1 MKLTFLSTQ
10 VKADFQAF
18 SDGLIERWSAWRCV
32 SLPKRCNSHGSGMPV
47 EVSGFADGGFLES
60 LFEEAVESSACGCH
74 PTSFGTGAGDGNR
87 LRDFLINLSR
97 GETCLDLGP
106 QAWLALCRCG
116 YWPVNADESM
126 ALRLIGMRREG
137 QRLVSAPR
145 RAVLSASPSKLRRR
159 ASRRHLELVAAPP
172 SSLPA
177 LTLVGRQSRL
187 GRSLKRSGDVVFSA
201 AVLGL
206 GSPLFLLLAALVKLS
221 SPGPVFYVQQ
231 RVGRGYRQ
239 FGCIKFRTMR
249 PDADAVLA
257 QVLERSPEMR
267 AEFERDFKLR
277 NDPRITPIGRFL
289 RRSSLD
295 ELPQFLNVLRGEM
308 SVVGPRP
315 IVNKE
320 IGRYGDYM
328 DEVLAVRPGLT
339 GLWQVSGRNNLSY
352 PKRVRL
358 DLAYARGRSLLLD
371 LAIILRTFGV
381 LLLPMDR
388 GAY

>member
-1 MKLTFLSTQ
+1 MRRQSP
-10 VKADFQAF
+10 
-18 SDGLIERWSAWRCV
+18 ER
-32 SLPKRCNSHGSGMPV
+32 LL
-47 EVSGFADGGFLES
+47 DQ
-60 LFEEAVESSACGCH
+60 SSALLGASGCH
-74 PTSFGTGAGDGNR
+74 WLG
-87 LRDFLINLSR
+87 RDVL
-97 GETCLDLGP
+97 
-106 QAWLALCRCG
+106 LCRCG
-116 YWPVNADESM
+116 YWPFAADECLAFRLIGLRREGHSVVDTPRQTLLSASAS
-126 ALRLIGMRREG
+126 ALRL
-137 QRLVSAPR
+137 
-145 RAVLSASPSKLRRR
+145 R
-159 ASRRHLELVAAPP
+159 ASRRHLKLMTAPP
-172 SSLPA
+172 SELP
-177 LTLVGRQSRL
+177 TSTIVGAQSKL
-187 GRSLKRSGDVVFSA
+187 GRSLKRSGDLAFSA

-206 GSPLFLLLAALVKLS
+206 GFPLFLLLAVLVKLS
-221 SPGPVFYVQQ
+221 SPGPVFYVQK
-231 RVGRGYRQ
+231 RVGRGYQR

-257 QVLERSPEMR
+257 QVLQSSSEMR

-295 ELPQFLNVLRGEM
+295 ELPQFLNVLRGQM

-315 IVNKE
+315 IVNEE
-320 IGRYGDYM
+320 IFRYGDYM

-352 PKRVRL
+352 DKRVRL
-358 DLAYARGRSLLLD
+358 DLAYARGRSFLLD